1 MMDPQ
6 GSFLCKIFQKECVG
20 PKGIGVHEVGS
31 EDLDRDQYESKFVVL
46 SVNPFPPSCELFM
59 AFKWSLR

>member
-1 MMDPQ
+1 MTSRLEMLDPQ

-31 EDLDRDQYESKFVVL
+31 EDLDSGSIRI
-46 SVNPFPPSCELFM
+46 
-59 AFKWSLR
+59 